1 MKSKLRK
8 KHKKALNMNR
18 CKICHSTE
26 NLTVDHIVPLI
37 KGGADKLENLQCLCR
52 KCNGYKSDMTNK
64 HFKKILK
71 YGMEVF
77 NKRGKT
83 MRYRIKVNIINK

>member
-8 KHKKALNMNR
+8 KHKKTLNMNR

-26 NLTVDHIVPLI
+26 NLTVDHKIPLSL
-37 KGGADKLENLQCLCR
+37 GGPDKIENLQCLCKR
-52 KCNGYKSDMTNK
+52 CNGYKGNLTNK
-64 HFKKILK
+64 RFRNILK

-77 NKRGKT
+77 QKKGKM
-83 MRYRIKVNIINK
+83 MRYKIKIRVRK